1 MKIKEFFALR
11 KKRREAVKDAKTQ
24 PIMLDEEGNSIIN
37 VGVDE
42 DDDFLSPY
50 RDRENVVISEEMAGY
65 LKNATNAI
73 PVTSNLHLK
82 IKCADINENNKDNFS
97 KSIKNYYTNQFYE
110 IERKLKSNLFAV
122 LSTFVLALAFLGFW
136 WLIEMVNTPAI
147 LTLIIEIIAWVFMW
161 ECVDL
166 FFFERARLRHDKNKI
181 LQLLNAKISFDIIRK
196 EN

>member
-1 MKIKEFFALR
+1 MFY
-11 KKRREAVKDAKTQ
+11 
-24 PIMLDEEGNSIIN
+24 II
-37 VGVDE
+37 
-42 DDDFLSPY
+42 
-50 RDRENVVISEEMAGY
+50 
-65 LKNATNAI
+65 
-73 PVTSNLHLK
+73 LH
-82 IKCADINENNKDNFS
+82 
-97 KSIKNYYTNQFYE
+97 
-110 IERKLKSNLFAV
+110 LFAV

-166 FFFERARLRHDKNKI
+166 FFFERVRLRHDKNKI